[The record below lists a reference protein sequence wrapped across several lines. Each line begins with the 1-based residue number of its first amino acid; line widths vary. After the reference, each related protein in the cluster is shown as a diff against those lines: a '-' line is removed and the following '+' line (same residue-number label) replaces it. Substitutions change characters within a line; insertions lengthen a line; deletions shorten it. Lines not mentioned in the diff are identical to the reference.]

1 MHYARTSK
9 THSAQLKDTDVLYCK
24 AIGTLTLSTNDNP
37 DVITTE
43 ITCVSQSFN
52 GTKRKQDWVC
62 ELTRNAMLEAISAW
76 PTINPKDINI
86 QLSSLKLVK

>member
-9 THSAQLKDTDVLYCK
+9 TPAQLKDTDVLYCK

-62 ELTRNAMLEAISAW
+62 ELTRNAMLEAIFAW